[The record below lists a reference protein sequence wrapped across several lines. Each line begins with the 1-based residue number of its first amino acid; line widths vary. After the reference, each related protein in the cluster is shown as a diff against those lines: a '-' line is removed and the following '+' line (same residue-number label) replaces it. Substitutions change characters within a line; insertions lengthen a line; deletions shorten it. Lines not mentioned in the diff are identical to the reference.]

1 MRASVLKSL
10 TFIIAAALLCAVDAR
25 SVYPRSGLVRKR
37 DVRGSRP
44 RPVVYLA
51 VGDSTGVGVGA
62 ERGGY
67 VERLFARVESARP
80 GSRLVN
86 LCASAAATADILKQL
101 GDGAEGRATNVPEGR
116 ATLVTVGVGANDL
129 IRGVPAEQFARNFE
143 EIVVRIKERTSA
155 AILLMNIPDL
165 SLAPAVP
172 AYMRESARRHVNAFN
187 ERIDDVARR
196 HDLSVVDLYGRS
208 REFAARPEFFSRDG
222 IHPSDAG
229 YEFWARLV
237 WPDVEKVINARRRGV
252 RPKRIKRA

>member
-1 MRASVLKSL
+1 MRASVLKTL
-10 TFIIAAALLCAVDAR
+10 ALVVAAALLCAVDAR
-25 SVYPRSGLVRKR
+25 SVYPRPGLVRKK
-37 DVRGSRP
+37 DARGDRRRP
-44 RPVVYLA
+44 IVYLA

-67 VERLFARVESARP
+67 VARLFARVERARP

-86 LCASAAATADILKQL
+86 LCASAAATADVLKQM
-101 GDGAEGRATNVPEGR
+101 GDDVPAGR

-129 IRGVPAEQFARNFE
+129 IRGVTAEQFARNYE
-143 EIVVRIKERTSA
+143 EIVVRLKERTSA
-155 AILLMNIPDL
+155 AVLLMNIPDL

-196 HDLSVVDLYGRS
+196 HGLSVIDLYGRS
-208 REFAARPEFFSRDG
+208 REFAARQEFFSRDG

-237 WPDVEKVINARRRGV
+237 WPDVERAINARRRGP